1 MKITRTINYTS
12 RESFVGA
19 EEHRIYINVN
29 ESTAWVDSMRT
40 ALLWL
45 ATTAPKTEL
54 FVSKADAIEFGRILA
69 EGTPG
74 STTDAINLFRRQ
86 LDKDGDQWRILKT
99 ITASPKPIG
108 TEPPDSVCPRCGM
121 QTWAGRTRTERA
133 ENFKRNPYPL
143 YCLTCGQRFKYEAD
157 GALAYTA
164 NVDTEKWTKRLTKEN
179 ASQPD
184 LTAVA

>member
-1 MKITRTINYTS
+1 MVAGVVAAVLTRNDVVQPLAD
-12 RESFVGA
+12 ECNGA
-19 EEHRIYINVN
+19 RIRV
-29 ESTAWVDSMRT
+29 
-40 ALLWL
+40 
-45 ATTAPKTEL
+45 
-54 FVSKADAIEFGRILA
+54 
-69 EGTPG
+69 
-74 STTDAINLFRRQ
+74 DAINLFRRQ

-121 QTWAGRTRTERA
+121 QVWAGRTRTERA